1 MMYMK
6 KNKAFWPYLV
16 RKNTY
21 IREYDLFKS
30 RLAHHRRRRLHSLR
44 RLFLLFD
51 AQVVCADDIFDRKN
65 KIL

>member
-30 RLAHHRRRRLHSLR
+30 RLAHHRRSKLSIACSDFFAPVHAA
-44 RLFLLFD
+44 LFLEE
-51 AQVVCADDIFDRKN
+51 N
-65 KIL
+65 

>member
-1 MMYMK
+1 MQSGLPEYNFPLFFPFCVSKKVCHKMMYMK

-30 RLAHHRRRRLHSLR
+30 RLAHHDECSYS
-44 RLFLLFD
+44 
-51 AQVVCADDIFDRKN
+51 I
-65 KIL
+65 